1 MFKLVMIYDHG
12 LLDEESCGAV
22 TAQTLEDWVIKSKSQ
37 MYRLDAFAHGLLV
50 CKISYDAVSAQ
61 PPAMLEDVVKLLQ
74 VPASQLRTH
83 LEQMQKEGQDKGN
96 EVCCKVPSSMT

>member
-50 CKISYDAVSAQ
+50 CRKF
-61 PPAMLEDVVKLLQ
+61 L
-74 VPASQLRTH
+74 
-83 LEQMQKEGQDKGN
+83 
-96 EVCCKVPSSMT
+96 